1 MAGKKR
7 INITLKWM
15 ASVLSLA
22 AGAYAGYAG
31 VTWLRYGRPAH
42 ARSRDLD
49 PLLDRFMPVYDIVER
64 HHIGVAAPADVTFA
78 AACEI
83 DMQRSPIIRAIFRA
97 REVILG
103 SEPDTAARPHGLL
116 AWSKSLGWGVL
127 AETPDREI
135 VMGAVTQPWKAN
147 VLFRPLSPDA
157 FTTFNEPGFV
167 KIAWTLRA
175 DATGSTESVFRTET
189 RAVATDVMARTRFR
203 RYWSLL
209 SPGIIVIRRMMLQ
222 PLKAEAERRGARFVS
237 LESGGHMMLGQ
248 EGTSPDSPR
257 SSLQEGPVLPT
268 LFAILIVAALYWF
281 PIRRWMNRWGATPAD
296 RARAM
301 AGDGLLPD
309 PMYSGT
315 TAITVHASPEHIWP
329 WLVQIGYQRGGLYSY
344 DWLDRLFGYLD
355 RPSATRIL
363 PEFQNLAV
371 GDTIPMGQGPS
382 WPVAVVEPRRALVL
396 DMRNMSSFDWVWQF
410 GLYPLDETRTQ
421 LVSRSCVRP
430 LTLWARLFTYVIEPA
445 GFVMTRRMLLGIK
458 QRAEGLTST
467 SAGESRDRRRAA
479 A

>member
-22 AGAYAGYAG
+22 AGAYAGYVG

-42 ARSRDLD
+42 ARSKDLD

-64 HHIGVAAPADVTFA
+64 HDIRVAAPADVTFS

-175 DATGSTESVFRTET
+175 DATGATESVFRTET

-222 PLKAEAERRGARFVS
+222 PLKAEAERR
-237 LESGGHMMLGQ
+237 
-248 EGTSPDSPR
+248 
-257 SSLQEGPVLPT
+257 
-268 LFAILIVAALYWF
+268 
-281 PIRRWMNRWGATPAD
+281 
-296 RARAM
+296 
-301 AGDGLLPD
+301 
-309 PMYSGT
+309 
-315 TAITVHASPEHIWP
+315 
-329 WLVQIGYQRGGLYSY
+329 
-344 DWLDRLFGYLD
+344 
-355 RPSATRIL
+355 
-363 PEFQNLAV
+363 
-371 GDTIPMGQGPS
+371 
-382 WPVAVVEPRRALVL
+382 
-396 DMRNMSSFDWVWQF
+396 
-410 GLYPLDETRTQ
+410 
-421 LVSRSCVRP
+421 
-430 LTLWARLFTYVIEPA
+430 
-445 GFVMTRRMLLGIK
+445 
-458 QRAEGLTST
+458 AEG
-467 SAGESRDRRRAA
+467 RRAA
-479 A
+479 NSERVAPVAAESMAR